1 MMWTLTSAAE
11 RVGGY
16 LPGAD
21 APFSSVATDSRG
33 DCTGVLFVALRG
45 ERFDGHDYVAAAR
58 ERGAAAALVDRE
70 LPLDLPQWVVE
81 DTRLALGR
89 LAAAW
94 RDRIPCRVAAITGS
108 NGKTTVKEMLA
119 AILSQVGPTRATAG
133 NLNNDI
139 GMPLTLLRARDESF
153 LVLEMGAN
161 HPGEIAYLTTIGRPT
176 VALITN
182 AGRAHL
188 EGFGSLAGVARA
200 KGEIAQG
207 LPADGVFVVPGD
219 SPYTAL
225 WRELAAGR
233 TVHTFALD
241 QPADL
246 WAARR
251 SIAVRWDADGFRTTF
266 VAHAGGTD
274 YPMELRL
281 AGMHN
286 VTNALAAAA
295 AARAC
300 GVGFDAVYAGL
311 LALAPVPGRLC
322 PRTGG
327 AVRVIDDTYNANPD
341 SLAAAVAVLTGLPGR
356 PWLVL
361 GDLGEL
367 GPQSLA
373 LHREAG
379 IHARAAGVERL
390 FTVGASSA
398 AAADAFGSGAQH
410 FADQAA
416 LIAQL
421 RESLTADALIL
432 VKGSRSARMDRVVDG
447 LCNHF

>member
-1 MMWTLTSAAE
+1 MWSLKPAAE
-11 RVGGY
+11 RVGGC

-21 APFSSVATDSRG
+21 AAFSSVGTDSRA
-33 DCTGVLFVALRG
+33 DCTGQLFVALRG

-58 ERGAAAALVDRE
+58 ERGAAAALVDHE
-70 LPLDLPQWVVE
+70 LPLDVPQWVVD

-94 RDRIPCRVAAITGS
+94 RDRIPCRVTAITGS

-119 AILSQVGPTRATAG
+119 AILSQVGPTGATVG

-139 GMPLTLLRARDESF
+139 GMPLTLLRARDEDF

-161 HPGEIAYLTTIGRPT
+161 HPGEIAYMTAIGRPT

-188 EGFGSLAGVARA
+188 EGFGSLDGVARA

-207 LPADGVFVVPGD
+207 LPPDGVFVVPGD

-225 WRELAAGR
+225 WRDLGAGR
-233 TVHTFALD
+233 VVRTFALE
-241 QPADL
+241 QAADL
-246 WAARR
+246 WAERR

-266 VAHAGGTD
+266 VANEGGTQ
-274 YPMELRL
+274 YPLELRL
-281 AGMHN
+281 AGVHN
-286 VTNALAAAA
+286 VVNALAATA

-300 GVGFDAVYAGL
+300 GVGFAAVRAGL

-322 PRTGG
+322 PRTGA
-327 AVRVIDDTYNANPD
+327 AVRLIDDTYNANPD

-367 GPQSLA
+367 GPRSQA

-379 IHARAAGVERL
+379 AQARAAGVERL
-390 FTVGASSA
+390 FCVGMRSA
-398 AAADAFGSGAQH
+398 AAADAFGAGAQH
-410 FADQAA
+410 FADHAA

-421 RESLTADALIL
+421 RESLSADALIL
-432 VKGSRSARMDRVVDG
+432 VKGSRSARMDVVVNA
-447 LCNHF
+447 LCADC